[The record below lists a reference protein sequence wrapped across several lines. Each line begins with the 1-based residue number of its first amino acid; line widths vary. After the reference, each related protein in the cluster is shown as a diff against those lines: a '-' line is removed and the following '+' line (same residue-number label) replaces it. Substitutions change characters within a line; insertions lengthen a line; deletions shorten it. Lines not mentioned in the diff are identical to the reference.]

1 MVVDVLA
8 AVVHSRGASSRYKG
22 IRPGSGPQTTQA
34 GRYLREADALACG
47 VLWAIIRVA
56 AGEKFDTRDAWV
68 ERIDSL
74 AHLFGGD
81 PDVVTDE
88 RLAAVGA
95 VPSFR
100 AGPPPPMLRDR
111 TAR

>member
-1 MVVDVLA
+1 M
-8 AVVHSRGASSRYKG
+8 
-22 IRPGSGPQTTQA
+22 T
-34 GRYLREADALACG
+34 E
-47 VLWAIIRVA
+47 
-56 AGEKFDTRDAWV
+56 FDTRDAWV

-74 AHLFGGD
+74 AHLFRGD

-95 VPSFR
+95 VSSFR

-111 TAR
+111 AAL